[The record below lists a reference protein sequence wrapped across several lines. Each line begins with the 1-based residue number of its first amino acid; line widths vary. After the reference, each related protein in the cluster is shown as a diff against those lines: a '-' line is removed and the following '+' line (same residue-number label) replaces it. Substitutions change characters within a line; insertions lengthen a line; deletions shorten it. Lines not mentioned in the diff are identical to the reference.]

1 MVLDKKPGG
10 GIHQVC
16 CVVDD
21 IHAAD
26 HHLKASGARDLGD
39 VEPKIGA
46 DEDPVLFLSP
56 KGSFGT
62 LVELEQAG
70 GGQH

>member
-1 MVLDKKPGG
+1 V
-10 GIHQVC
+10 I
-16 CVVDD
+16 DD
-21 IHAAD
+21 IHAAG
-26 HHLKASGARDLGD
+26 HHLKAGGVCDLGD
-39 VEPKIGA
+39 VEPIGA

-70 GGQH
+70 GGHH